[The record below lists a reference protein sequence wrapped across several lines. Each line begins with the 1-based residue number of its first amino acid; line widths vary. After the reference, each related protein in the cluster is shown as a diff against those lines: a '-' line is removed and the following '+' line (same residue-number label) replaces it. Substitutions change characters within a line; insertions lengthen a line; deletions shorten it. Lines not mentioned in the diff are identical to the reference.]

1 MNNSNF
7 NLSMND
13 SAELRKLI
21 VENPDLPLLCF
32 AGEGAN
38 TGEYPCELT
47 DIHGCAI
54 KKLTL
59 YNDYW
64 LDEDDYAERLADDL
78 NDMDEYAYLSDGEF
92 YALVD
97 EKVKN
102 AEYVE
107 AIVFYVG

>member
-7 NLSMND
+7 DLSMND
-13 SAELRKLI
+13 SSVLRKLI
-21 VENPDLPLLCF
+21 VENPDLPLVCF
-32 AGEGAN
+32 AWEDAN
-38 TGEYPCELT
+38 TGEYPYELT
-47 DIHGCAI
+47 YIYGCAI

-78 NDMDEYAYLSDGEF
+78 NDIEEYAYLSDEEF
-92 YALVD
+92 YAMVD

-107 AIVFYVG
+107 AIVLYVG